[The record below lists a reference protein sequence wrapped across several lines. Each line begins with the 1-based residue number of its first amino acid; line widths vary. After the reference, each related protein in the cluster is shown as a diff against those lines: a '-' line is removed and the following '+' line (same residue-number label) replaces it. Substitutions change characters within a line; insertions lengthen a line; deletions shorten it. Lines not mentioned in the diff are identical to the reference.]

1 MLYSLRFSIFIICR
15 LIFLSSRH
23 SLFSLSFYLQH
34 TVCLLIFL
42 SFLPVFFL
50 SFFHLKHLYSYL
62 LLFVTY
68 KLLCIVICM
77 LLLFFLTFFLL
88 SFLYLGM
95 YFYLSMFLF
104 SFFSQSLYFS
114 FICGSSYNSW
124 LYLSIYHCFFLS
136 LSSALSY
143 CHLSPS
149 F

>member
-1 MLYSLRFSIFIICR
+1 MSSYLPLFPAFFI
-15 LIFLSSRH
+15 LSVFLSSTYCM
-23 SLFSLSFYLQH
+23 SSYLPF
-34 TVCLLIFL
+34 FL
-42 SFLPVFFL
+42 TCFFL

-88 SFLYLGM
+88 SFLYLRM

-114 FICGSSYNSW
+114 FICGSSYNSC